1 MYTSVLPL
9 RKARSQQETI
19 KTSQVNYKLQP
30 EHKSEVNEKKKRF
43 LLLLNFYSLH
53 STTWSQGRRTQI
65 QEHWG
70 LIENTHARTHNFK
83 RHRILPLFP
92 LSFKI

>member
-30 EHKSEVNEKKKRF
+30 EHKSEVNEKKKKDSYCF
-43 LLLLNFYSLH
+43 WTFILY
-53 STTWSQGRRTQI
+53 TQPLGVK
-65 QEHWG
+65 EEE
-70 LIENTHARTHNFK
+70 LKFRNTGV
-83 RHRILPLFP
+83 
-92 LSFKI
+92 

>member
-30 EHKSEVNEKKKRF
+30 EHKSEVNEKKKKIPTAF
-43 LLLLNFYSLH
+43 ELLFFTLNHLESRKKNSNSGTLGF
-53 STTWSQGRRTQI
+53 
-65 QEHWG
+65 
-70 LIENTHARTHNFK
+70 N
-83 RHRILPLFP
+83 
-92 LSFKI
+92 